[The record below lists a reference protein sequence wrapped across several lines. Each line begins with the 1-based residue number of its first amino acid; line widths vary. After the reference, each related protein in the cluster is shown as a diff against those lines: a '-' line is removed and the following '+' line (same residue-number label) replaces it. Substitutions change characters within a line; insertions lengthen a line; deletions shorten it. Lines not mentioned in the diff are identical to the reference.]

1 MCDMNGPRLLAW
13 MDGEIETG
21 EAEVIAAHVRGCAEC
36 KASVARYRAISS
48 DIVAYRDEVARRA
61 RRFTVLR
68 PSWSRAAAIAAV
80 VLIAIVISRG
90 LRDVSAGAEAADDV
104 PRGAPVIRVS
114 VPIEDVLP
122 AGAAPAG
129 TRLQGEL
136 ILAVDGAPVAIR
148 LAP

>member
-13 MDGEIETG
+13 MDGEIETD
-21 EAEVIAAHVRGCAEC
+21 EAELIAAHVHGCTEC

-48 DIVAYRDEVARRA
+48 AIIAYRDEVARGV
-61 RRFTVLR
+61 RRFTMCR
-68 PSWSRAAAIAAV
+68 PSWIRAAAIAAV

-90 LRDVSAGAEAADDV
+90 VRGVGAGAEASPDV
-104 PRGAPVIRVS
+104 PRAASVIRVS

-129 TRLQGEL
+129 IRLQGEL